1 MTRRPG
7 CTSIKGFSLVE
18 VMVAVVVI
26 CTGLLG
32 IAKLQALSLS
42 NTSTARLRSLAAL
55 EAASLASAMH
65 SNRQYWAST
74 PPTSITVTSNLPA
87 PPTIVPSNDG
97 GMSAIATADLGA
109 SWVMP
114 VPALPQ
120 NCVGNAASGPVCPA
134 VNLAAFDLAWWLTSL
149 NSLLPNPGATINCS
163 NVAPAA
169 CTIQI
174 TWTESAVAMNSQER
188 NSPGLQQFQTPTYT
202 LYVEP

>member
-1 MTRRPG
+1 MSPRSGRPE
-7 CTSIKGFSLVE
+7 IRGFSLVE

-65 SNRQYWAST
+65 SNREYWAGT
-74 PPTSITVTSNLPA
+74 PPNSIVVTPNTPA
-87 PPTIVPSNDG
+87 APTIVSSDAA
-97 GMSAIATADLGA
+97 MAATATADLGA
-109 SWVMP
+109 F
-114 VPALPQ
+114 PALPQ
-120 NCVGNAASGPVCPA
+120 NCIGNAGSGPVCPA
-134 VNLAAFDLAWWLTSL
+134 LNLAAFDLAWWLTSL
-149 NSLLPNPGATINCS
+149 SSLLPNPGATIQCPN
-163 NVAPAA
+163 NAPAA

-174 TWTESAVAMNSQER
+174 TWTESAVAMNSSET
-188 NSPGLQQFQTPTYT
+188 NAPGVQQFQTPTYT

>member
-1 MTRRPG
+1 MRRRAG
-7 CTSIKGFSLVE
+7 RENIRGFSLVE

-74 PPTSITVTSNLPA
+74 PPTSIVVTSNLPA
-87 PPTIVPSNDG
+87 PPTIVPTNDG
-97 GMSAIATADLGA
+97 GMSVIATADLGA
-109 SWVMP
+109 SF
-114 VPALPQ
+114 PALPAPPQ
-120 NCVGNAASGPVCPA
+120 NCFGTAVSGPVCPA

-149 NSLLPNPGATINCS
+149 NSLLPNSGATINCS

-174 TWTESAVAMNSQER
+174 TWTESAVAMNSQET
-188 NSPGLQQFQTPTYT
+188 NSPNTQQVQTPTYT

>member
-1 MTRRPG
+1 MRRRQ
-7 CTSIKGFSLVE
+7 CSTYIRGFSLVE
-18 VMVAVVVI
+18 VMVAIVVI
-26 CTGLLG
+26 CVGLLG

-65 SNRQYWAST
+65 SNREYWAST
-74 PPTSITVTSNLPA
+74 PPTAIVVTSNLPA
-87 PPTIVPSNDG
+87 PPTIVPTNDG
-97 GMSAIATADLGA
+97 GMGAIATADLGA
-109 SWVMP
+109 AF
-114 VPALPQ
+114 PALPQ

-174 TWTESAVAMNSQER
+174 TWTESAVAMNSQEA
-188 NSPGLQQFQTPTYT
+188 NSPGVQQFQTPTYT
-202 LYVEP
+202 LHVEP

>member
-1 MTRRPG
+1 MSRRPTRPG
-7 CTSIKGFSLVE
+7 IRGFSLVE
-18 VMVAVVVI
+18 VMVAIVVI

-74 PPTSITVTSNLPA
+74 PPTSIVVTPNPAPA
-87 PPTIVPSNDG
+87 PPTIGSSDAA
-97 GMSAIATADLGA
+97 MAAIATADLGGA
-109 SWVMP
+109 F
-114 VPALPQ
+114 PALPQ
-120 NCVGNAASGPVCPA
+120 TCVGNAASGPVCPA
-134 VNLAAFDLAWWLTSL
+134 PNLAAFDLAWWLTSL
-149 NSLLPNPGATINCS
+149 NSLLPNPGAIINCS
-163 NVAPAA
+163 NAAPAA

-174 TWTESAVAMNSQER
+174 TWTESAVAMNSQET
-188 NSPGLQQFQTPTYT
+188 NSPGAQQFQTPTYT

>member
-1 MTRRPG
+1 MRRRQTRGDIR
-7 CTSIKGFSLVE
+7 GFSLVE

-26 CTGLLG
+26 CAGLLG

-55 EAASLASAMH
+55 EAASLAAAMH
-65 SNRQYWAST
+65 SNREYWAST
-74 PPTSITVTSNLPA
+74 PPTTIVVTPNTPA
-87 PPTIVPSNDG
+87 APTITPTNDG

-109 SWVMP
+109 F
-114 VPALPQ
+114 PALPQ
-120 NCVGNAASGPVCPA
+120 NCVGTNNGVPVCPA
-134 VNLAAFDLAWWLTSL
+134 LNVAAFDLAWWLTSL

-163 NVAPAA
+163 NAAPAA

-174 TWTESAVAMNSQER
+174 TWTESAVAMNSSES
-188 NSPGLQQFQTPTYT
+188 NAPGAQQFQTPSYT